1 MGSAAL
7 YSTTSGARNIAIGV
21 YAGRFQTTGNDNIY
35 LANTSV
41 AAESGQIKIGTAG
54 TQTKTTIAGIRG
66 TTVPGGITV
75 LVDAN
80 GVLGTTTSSARFKQ
94 DVHDMGEASDVLM
107 KLRPVTFHYR
117 EDVVGAEE
125 AKTQQYGLIAE
136 EVAEV
141 APELVASDAD
151 GKPDS
156 VKYHV
161 FPSLLL
167 NELQK
172 QRAAA
177 QEQQRSMEHVIQAQQ
192 QEIAALTMRLA
203 RLEAHAR

>member
-1 MGSAAL
+1 MGDS
-7 YSTTSGARNIAIGV
+7 
-21 YAGRFQTTGNDNIY
+21 
-35 LANTSV
+35 
-41 AAESGQIKIGTAG
+41 
-54 TQTKTTIAGIRG
+54 
-66 TTVPGGITV
+66 
-75 LVDAN
+75 
-80 GVLGTTTSSARFKQ
+80 
-94 DVHDMGEASDVLM
+94 SDVLM

-161 FPSLLL
+161 LPALLL

-172 QRAAA
+172 QRAVA
-177 QEQQRSMEHVIQAQQ
+177 QEHQRSMEHVIEAQQ
-192 QEIAALTMRLA
+192 EEIAALTKRLSRVETRVTGA
-203 RLEAHAR
+203 PGEAQR